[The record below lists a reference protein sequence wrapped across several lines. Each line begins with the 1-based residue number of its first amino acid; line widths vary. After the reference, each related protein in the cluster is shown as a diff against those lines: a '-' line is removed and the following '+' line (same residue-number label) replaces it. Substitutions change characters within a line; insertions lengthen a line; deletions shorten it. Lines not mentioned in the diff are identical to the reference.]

1 MLTYAIAS
9 TFMSLQLI
17 VFLQHLLIFVIYVIY
32 KCIQLFF
39 VSSYNLE
46 LYKFVNLTIAFYCCS
61 YRLNQ
66 VICM

>member
-1 MLTYAIAS
+1 MLTYGIAL

-17 VFLQHLLIFVIYVIY
+17 VFLQHLSIFVIYV

-46 LYKFVNLTIAFYCCS
+46 LNKFVNLTIAFFAA
-61 YRLNQ
+61 
-66 VICM
+66 IIG